1 MEQVALS
8 GGQSGSECV
17 EYSNEHLITIFPKL
31 EQFDSKT
38 KELFKKAIY
47 KMPMPYLTGMTLQRY
62 PSK

>member
-1 MEQVALS
+1 MT
-8 GGQSGSECV
+8 
-17 EYSNEHLITIFPKL
+17 EHLITIFPKL

-38 KELFKKAIY
+38 KELFKNAIY

>member
-1 MEQVALS
+1 MGIES
-8 GGQSGSECV
+8 CRMT
-17 EYSNEHLITIFPKL
+17 EHLIPFFPKL

-38 KELFKKAIY
+38 KELFEKAIY